1 MDRLNIIQRTV
12 LLKKRIQM
20 RSFSRSL
27 VSNQTLVEQVVR
39 YLYESIESKQILPGT
54 KLPSIRE
61 FAAASNIS
69 KSTVVEAYDRLV
81 ALGFVSSKSKS
92 GFYVLGRPAVLDIS
106 RQGTM
111 TDREVDPFWMLRHS
125 LQLPPEFLRPGCGWL
140 PTEYLNGEG
149 IRRALGSVR
158 RESDTTLTEYGHPAG
173 FRDLREQLQRN
184 LAARDI
190 EAGVDQ
196 IVLTDSGSQALDLAI
211 RLLVQPG
218 DTVLLDD
225 PCYFNF
231 QASLKAHR
239 VNVVGVRL
247 TPSGPDLVE
256 FEQAVA
262 RSRPRLYITNSILHN
277 PTGISFTPA
286 HAHKVLLLARQYDF
300 AIIEDD
306 TFADLNEGHGT
317 RLSSLDQLQRVIY
330 VGSFSKTLSGAVRC
344 GHIAA
349 KPEWIDSILDLKLA
363 TSFGNNELSARLIHK
378 LLIDGTYRKHVEGIR
393 HRLRRASVTARK
405 QIKNC
410 GMKVWGDPEGGLFV
424 WAEAIK
430 DCDTSKIAQRALQ
443 NNILLAPG
451 NVFSVTKAA
460 NRFIRFNTA
469 NSQDS
474 RIFEFLKREFSVR

>member
-1 MDRLNIIQRTV
+1 M
-12 LLKKRIQM
+12 K
-20 RSFSRSL
+20 SFSRSP
-27 VSNQTLVEQVVR
+27 VSDQTLVEQVVC
-39 YLYESIESKQILPGT
+39 YLCESIESKQVLPGT

-61 FAAASNIS
+61 FATASKIS

-81 ALGFVSSKSKS
+81 ALGLISSKSKS
-92 GFYVLGRPAVLDIS
+92 GFHVLGRPAVLNIA
-106 RQGTM
+106 RQGTI
-111 TDREVDPFWMLRHS
+111 TERAVDPFWMLRHS
-125 LQLPPEFLRPGCGWL
+125 LQLPSEFLRPGCGWL
-140 PTEYLNGEG
+140 PTDYLNGEG

-158 RESDTTLTEYGHPAG
+158 RESDVTLTEYGHPAG
-173 FRDLREQLQRN
+173 FRNLREQIQRY

-190 EAGVDQ
+190 EVGVDQ

-218 DTVLLDD
+218 DTVFLDD

-239 VNVVGVRL
+239 VNVVGVPL
-247 TPSGPDLVE
+247 TPSGPDLIE
-256 FEQAVA
+256 FEQAIA

-277 PTGISFTPA
+277 PTGTSFTPA
-286 HAHKVLLLARQYDF
+286 HAHRILLLARQYDF

-330 VGSFSKTLSGAVRC
+330 VSSFSKTLSGAVRC

-349 KPEWIDSILDLKLA
+349 KPEWIDSLVDLKLA
-363 TSFGNNELSARLIHK
+363 TSFGSNELSARLVHK

-393 HRLRRASVTARK
+393 QRLRRASVATRK

-410 GMKVWGDPEGGLFV
+410 GMRIWGDPEDSLFL
-424 WAEAIK
+424 WAEASI
-430 DCDTSKIAQRALQ
+430 DCDTSKVAKKALQ

-451 NVFSVTKAA
+451 SVFSVTKTA

-474 RIFEFLKREFSVR
+474 RIFEFLKTELRGP